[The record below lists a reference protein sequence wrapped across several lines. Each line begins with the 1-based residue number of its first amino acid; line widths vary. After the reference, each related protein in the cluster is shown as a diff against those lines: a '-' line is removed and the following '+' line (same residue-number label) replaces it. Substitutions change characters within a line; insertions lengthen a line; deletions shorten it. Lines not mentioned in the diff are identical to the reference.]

1 MNPQRMEQVV
11 KRMADAGI
19 PQMLICDPASI
30 FYLTGE
36 WFSPGER
43 LLVLLL
49 SCEQGPQLFINTLF
63 PVHHDLGI
71 PVTRYADTDDPVS
84 LMAGKLDAA
93 KPTGIDKKWPSRF
106 LLRLME
112 LLGGDS
118 HFVNSSFILDSMRM
132 VKDGQEIALMREA
145 AVCNDLAMT
154 ALVKL
159 LPVMHTEKQMGQL
172 LLGIYEEL
180 GTSGFSFA
188 PNISYGANGADPH
201 HKIDNSQ
208 VKNGD
213 SIVIDI
219 GCRKCDYC
227 SDMTRT
233 FFFQSVTSRAKMVY
247 ETVLS
252 ANQRAISMV
261 KPNVRFADIDAAAR
275 DYITA
280 KGFGTYFTHRTGH
293 CIGLDVHDWGD
304 VSAANQEY
312 VRPGMIFSIEPG
324 IYLPGELGVRIED
337 LVLVTETGCELL
349 THYKKELTI
358 IE

>member
-1 MNPQRMEQVV
+1 MNQKRTEQIL
-11 KRMADAGI
+11 KLMADADI
-19 PQMLICDPASI
+19 PQMLVCDPASI

-49 SCEQGPQLFINTLF
+49 SCEQGPQLVINELF
-63 PVHHDLGI
+63 PVRHDFGM
-71 PVTRYADTDDPVS
+71 PVTHYADIDDPVR
-84 LMAGKLDAA
+84 LIAGKLDSA
-93 KPTGIDKKWPSRF
+93 KSIGIDKKWPSRF

-112 LLGGDS
+112 VLGGDGRYL
-118 HFVNSSFILDSMRM
+118 NGSFILDSMRM
-132 VKDGQEIALMREA
+132 IKDEQEIAIMREA
-145 AVCNDLAMT
+145 AAINDQAM
-154 ALVKL
+154 AAIVKL
-159 LPVMHTEKQMGQL
+159 LPEMYSEKQMGQL

-180 GTSGFSFA
+180 GTTGFSFA

-201 HKIDNSQ
+201 HKIGDSR
-208 VKNGD
+208 VKAGD

-219 GCRKCDYC
+219 GCRRRDYC

-233 FFFQSVTSRAKMVY
+233 FFFQSVTPRAKMVY
-247 ETVLS
+247 DTVLS
-252 ANQRAISMV
+252 ANQRAIDRI
-261 KPNVRFADIDAAAR
+261 KPNVRFAEIDAAAR

-280 KGFGTYFTHRTGH
+280 KGFGAYFTHRTGH

-312 VRPGMIFSIEPG
+312 VKPGMIFSIEPG
-324 IYLPGELGVRIED
+324 IYLPGEFGVRIED

-349 THYKKELTI
+349 THYGKGLTI
-358 IE
+358 LE

>member
-1 MNPQRMEQVV
+1 MNQKRMEQVL

-19 PQMLICDPASI
+19 PQMLVCDPASI

-49 SCEQGPQLFINTLF
+49 SCEQGPQLFINELF
-63 PVHHDLGI
+63 PVRPDFGMSVI
-71 PVTRYADTDDPVS
+71 RYADIDDPVR
-84 LMAGKLDAA
+84 LLAGKLNSA
-93 KPTGIDKKWPSRF
+93 KAIGIDKKWPSCF

-112 LLGGDS
+112 VASGSGRYL
-118 HFVNSSFILDSMRM
+118 NSSFILDSMRM
-132 VKDGQEIALMREA
+132 IKDEQEITLMREA
-145 AVCNDLAMT
+145 ARSNDQAMT

-159 LPVMHTEKQMGQL
+159 LPAMHTEKQLGQL

-188 PNISYGANGADPH
+188 PNISFGANGADPH
-201 HKIDNSQ
+201 HKIDDSR
-208 VKNGD
+208 VKAGD

-219 GCRKCDYC
+219 GCRKRDYC

-233 FFFQSVTSRAKMVY
+233 FFFQSITPRARLVY

-252 ANQRAISMV
+252 ANQRAIDRI

-275 DYITA
+275 DYITE

-324 IYLPGELGVRIED
+324 IYLPGELGVRVED
-337 LVLVTETGCELL
+337 LVLVTESGCELL
-349 THYKKELTI
+349 THYDKNLTI

>member
-1 MNPQRMEQVV
+1 MNPQRIEQVMR
-11 KRMADAGI
+11 RMADAGI
-19 PQMLICDPASI
+19 SQMLVCDPASI

-43 LLVLLL
+43 LLVLLI
-49 SCEQGPQLFINTLF
+49 SCDQGPQLFINALF
-63 PVHHDLGI
+63 PVRHDLGI
-71 PVTRYADTDDPVS
+71 PVTRYADTEDPVS
-84 LMAGKLDAA
+84 LIAGKLDAA

-112 LLGGDS
+112 VVGVNGGYL
-118 HFVNSSFILDSMRM
+118 NSSFILDSMRM
-132 VKDGQEIALMREA
+132 VKDEQEIAIMREA
-145 AVCNDLAMT
+145 AVSNDQAMA

-159 LPVMHTEKQMGQL
+159 LPAMHTEKQIGQQ

-219 GCRKCDYC
+219 GCRKRDYC

-233 FFFQSVTSRAKMVY
+233 FFFQSVTPRAKMVY

-261 KPNVRFADIDAAAR
+261 KPNARFADIDAAAR

-280 KGFGTYFTHRTGH
+280 KGFGAYFTHRTGH

-304 VSAANQEY
+304 VSAANRDY

-337 LVLVTETGCELL
+337 LVLVTESGCELL
-349 THYKKELTI
+349 THYGKELTI

>member
-1 MNPQRMEQVV
+1 MNSHRMKQAV

-19 PQMLICDPASI
+19 PQMLVCDPASI

-63 PVHHDLGI
+63 PVRDDLGVEVI
-71 PVTRYADTDDPVS
+71 RYADTDDPVR
-84 LMAGKLDAA
+84 LIAGRLNPDKAI
-93 KPTGIDKKWPSRF
+93 GIDKKWPSRF

-112 LLGGDS
+112 VMGGAGRYI
-118 HFVNSSFILDSMRM
+118 NSSFIFDSMRM
-132 VKDGQEIALMREA
+132 VKDEQEITLMREA
-145 AVCNDLAMT
+145 AISNDQAMA

-159 LPVMHTEKQMGQL
+159 LPAMHTEKQLGQL
-172 LLGIYEEL
+172 LLSIYEEL

-208 VKNGD
+208 VKSGD

-219 GCRKCDYC
+219 GCRKRDYC

-233 FFFQSVTSRAKMVY
+233 FFFRSVTPRAKMVY

-261 KPNVRFADIDAAAR
+261 RPNVRFADIDAAAR
-275 DYITA
+275 DYITG
-280 KGFGTYFTHRTGH
+280 KGFGAYFTHRTGH

-304 VSAANQEY
+304 VSAANSEY

-337 LVLVTETGCELL
+337 LVLVTEDGCELL